1 MYMKLKILIFTFC
14 LVSMDA
20 MAQST
25 ITGQVVDKVGLPIS
39 GAKVNAIGQP
49 LSATTAIDGHFQLE
63 APAPVIKATISAA
76 GKATATQLL
85 GQNTIVMLKD
95 NTWWTET
102 PSRTRFF
109 VNANTTFEWSLSG
122 IDQPFG
128 VMAGFVKTYGGYV
141 RFVVAGLHSTTNG
154 SMGHY
159 YNTRDYLALSAGP
172 VIRLGCP
179 LHLYTGLG
187 YVKKTLLYESNGKYY
202 KVDEKTDGDVYDST
216 SYSGLTID
224 LGLMM
229 NYKHLNFNLGTTAY
243 KYNFAVQ
250 VGVGV
255 MF

>member
-1 MYMKLKILIFTFC
+1 MLL
-14 LVSMDA
+14 LLSMGA
-20 MAQST
+20 KAQSM

-49 LSATTAIDGHFQLE
+49 LSTTTAIDGHFQLE

-76 GKATATQLL
+76 GKASTTQLL

-102 PSRTRFF
+102 PARTRFF
-109 VNANTTFEWSLSG
+109 VNANTTFELSLSG
-122 IDQPFG
+122 IDMPYG

-141 RFVVAGLHSTTNG
+141 RFVTSGIHSSEKG
-154 SMGHY
+154 QSY
-159 YNTRDYLALSAGP
+159 RYNTRDYLALSAGP

-179 LHLYTGLG
+179 LHLYMGLG
-187 YVKKTLLYESNGKYY
+187 YVKKSLLYESNGKYY
-202 KVDEKTDGDVYDST
+202 KVDEDKDDDVYAET

-229 NYKHLNFNLGTTAY
+229 NYKHLAFNLGTTAY
-243 KYNFAVQ
+243 KYNFAIQ